1 MTKYNVS
8 KNESNCGGKKYNKN
22 IDLTEKAAD
31 ICEKEICIYE
41 EPICVVDCGITEDNS
56 AEEDIMREEA
66 NDFGKGFSAK
76 RLKIGAKI
84 SLKELINAQVDV
96 DFAKANGEGIS
107 GYAKGAFGRAMA
119 NGYRGNAIA
128 QGYHG
133 RAAVSGED
141 SIAASLGVKGKARA
155 GIGSWITLVEWK
167 LVRGK
172 WHIAAVRTERIDGEK
187 LKADTWYILKNG
199 EFTEAG

>member
-1 MTKYNVS
+1 MTKYNVP
-8 KNESNCGGKKYNKN
+8 KNESNCGGKKYDKN

-31 ICEKEICIYE
+31 LCEKEICIYE
-41 EPICVVDCGITEDNS
+41 EPICVVDCGITENNS
-56 AEEDIMREEA
+56 AEEDTMLEEA

-96 DFAKANGEGIS
+96 DFAK
-107 GYAKGAFGRAMA
+107 A

-155 GIGSWITLVEWK
+155 GIGSWITLAEWK